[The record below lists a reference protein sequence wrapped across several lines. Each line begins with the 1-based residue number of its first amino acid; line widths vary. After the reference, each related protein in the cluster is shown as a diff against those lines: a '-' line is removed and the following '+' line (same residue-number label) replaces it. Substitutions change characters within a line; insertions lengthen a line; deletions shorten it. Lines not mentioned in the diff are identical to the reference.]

1 MKWFSKLKAKAT
13 PKEVPEVEEYQLKD
27 KELEKLSASFVSP
40 DEKYIASLG
49 NGYIMNYL
57 ANKSAKKGF
66 AFITDKRVYFKGSC
80 LSGTGKHLVKS
91 NEERTV
97 DVKNI
102 TGSGFTYH
110 RYWGILIALF
120 ISILVSIGGAIL
132 GVALS
137 KQIHFV
143 TYSSR
148 INSPEDRIYWETLL
162 NKIDTFEWIV
172 LDYERGSI
180 WATSDN
186 EILYTIVIDTIGI
199 DNNHLTIWRLY
210 NSDVWEYILAAS
222 DDEIICNVNLR
233 RIEISVSD
241 GSYYVYGDALDG
253 LWYDNENGKKIDDM
267 TSLPDIL
274 EITKEMIKYEIKDF
288 QVRPIKNNLINF
300 AETTLIVIADTLAIA
315 FGLSLVIVCCINLK
329 KYLLSRKTLFRI
341 EYAGGCIAFDVSF
354 YAKAEIDDFQKQLRR
369 AKDIAEENNEVK
381 AVTVETPTETSAQSN
396 VADDLRKYAE
406 LLKEGLITQEE
417 YDAMK
422 KKVLG
427 L

>member
-1 MKWFSKLKAKAT
+1 MKWFGKIRTKLKG
-13 PKEVPEVEEYQLKD
+13 KEAPEVEEYKLKD
-27 KELEKLSASFVSP
+27 NEMKKLSESFVSR

-57 ANKSAKKGF
+57 ANKSVKKGF

-80 LSGTGKHLVKS
+80 LSGTGKKLVKT

-120 ISILVSIGGAIL
+120 ISIILSIGGAIG
-132 GVALS
+132 GVVLS
-137 KQIHFV
+137 HE
-143 TYSSR
+143 Y
-148 INSPEDRIYWETLL
+148 
-162 NKIDTFEWIV
+162 IDIDIDLENV
-172 LDYERGSI
+172 DMRGSI
-180 WATSDN
+180 TSFKERTYWKTLLKKIDN
-186 EILYTIVIDTIGI
+186 LQWYNDDHEYYDVHHMWMANDGKIKYTISLKNNEIGI
-199 DNNHLTIWRLY
+199 DT
-210 NSDVWEYILAAS
+210 
-222 DDEIICNVNLR
+222 DDDSHTNYSL
-233 RIEISVSD
+233 
-241 GSYYVYGDALDG
+241 L
-253 LWYDNENGKKIDDM
+253 YDNGKDIEHT
-267 TSLPDIL
+267 TSLPDVL
-274 EITKEMIKYEIKDF
+274 EITKEMLKDKIKEFPGRIVK
-288 QVRPIKNNLINF
+288 KNLIDF
-300 AETTLIVIADTLAIA
+300 AEDALIFTLVDAVVIT

-329 KYLLSRKTLFRI
+329 KYLFSRKTLFRI
-341 EYAGGCIAFDVSF
+341 EYAGGCIAFNVSF

-369 AKDIAEENNEVK
+369 AKDMAEEGTSLKGILTE
-381 AVTVETPTETSAQSN
+381 TPVETVTQSSA
-396 VADDLRKYAE
+396 ADDLRKYAE